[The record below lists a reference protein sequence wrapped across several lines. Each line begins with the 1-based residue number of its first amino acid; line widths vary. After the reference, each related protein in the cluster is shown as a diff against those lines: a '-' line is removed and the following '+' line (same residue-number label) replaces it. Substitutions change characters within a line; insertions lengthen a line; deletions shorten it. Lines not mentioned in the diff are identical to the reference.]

1 MEPADLLKLEER
13 VLHALRRARARPL
26 TAGELRQR
34 LGPPPVEPADLAAAL
49 EALEQHG
56 RVVRIK
62 DDRYVLPLDADLVP
76 GRIRINRQGKGFL
89 QPDDPR
95 LPEIV
100 IPEHATGTALHED
113 RVLVRRIQ
121 RPKGLRPD
129 TPEPVYGEVVRILE
143 RRRTQLVGT
152 LQRSRHFYYVIPDD
166 PRIPHDIYVPSPE
179 AGGRTAQIGDKV
191 VVALRDWPSREANPE
206 GDIIEVLGRPDAP
219 GVDMLAV
226 LRQYQLPTAFPAA
239 VRREAEA
246 FGTRVRPEELRGRV
260 DCRSQLVVTIDPDDA
275 GDFDDAISLQRLP
288 DGRWKLWVHIADV
301 SHYVRPGTA
310 LDEEA
315 RRRGNSTYLVDR
327 VIPMLPEILSNEL
340 CSLKPGVDRL
350 TKTVEFLLNPEGVV
364 LQSRFYS
371 AVIHSKRRLTYAE
384 ALAMIRRPPTDPV
397 SRMLHDAH
405 ALAQK
410 IRRRRF
416 AQGALDLDFPE
427 VKVRLDEQGRVARL
441 ETVVHD
447 EAHQL
452 IEEFMLLANEAAARR
467 LRQLRR
473 PALYRV
479 HEPPDPARLEEY
491 RQEVLSHNLPCG
503 NLQKREELQRLL
515 ARLNQTPLGPALKV
529 GLLRSLMR
537 AQYAT
542 EPIGHFGLNKT
553 DYTHFTSPIR
563 RYADLIVHR
572 ALFDPRSLP
581 PRVELEELAEHLS
594 TMERNAADAERDSR
608 EVKLFAFLEQQ
619 LRTGTLEPY
628 PALVTD
634 VRNHG
639 FFVDLPT
646 LGLSGMVPLSRLK
659 DDFYIFDPDRN
670 ELRGRRTRRRIK
682 LGDTLQVVVARVDR
696 FKKQLD
702 FEPAPEPARKRG
714 PSREPSPVRPHQ
726 PQSPEPRGA
735 KARNHKRHSHPR
747 AARRQPPGHH
757 QTSGS
762 PRPGQ
767 GRPHRGNRRKR

>member
-1 MEPADLLKLEER
+1 MNPQRARLEER
-13 VLHALRRARARPL
+13 ILRTLRRAGARPWTAAELARRIGLPSVAPAEFEAALHAL
-26 TAGELRQR
+26 
-34 LGPPPVEPADLAAAL
+34 
-49 EALEQHG
+49 EQSG

-62 DDRYVLPLDADLVP
+62 GDRYVLPQAADLIP

-89 QPDDPR
+89 QPDDPH
-95 LPEIV
+95 LPEIL

-113 RVLVRRIQ
+113 RVWVRRHV
-121 RPKGLRPD
+121 RPKGLRSEA
-129 TPEPVYGEVVRILE
+129 PEPVTGEVVRILE

-152 LQRSRHFYYVIPDD
+152 LQRSSRFFYVIPDD
-166 PRIPHDIYVPSPE
+166 PRIPHDIYVPSPRV
-179 AGGRTAQIGDKV
+179 GDRTARPGDKV

-206 GDIIEVLGRPDAP
+206 GDLVEILGSPTDP

-246 FGTRVRPEELRGRV
+246 FGTEVRPEEIRGRA
-260 DCRSQLVVTIDPDDA
+260 DCRRQLVVTIDPDDA
-275 GDFDDAISLQRLP
+275 RDFDDAICVERLA

-301 SHYVRPGTA
+301 SHYVKPGTA

-327 VIPMLPEILSNEL
+327 VIPMLPEVLSNEL

-350 TKTVEFLLNPEGVV
+350 TKCAEFLLSAEGRV

-371 AVIHSKRRLTYAE
+371 AVIHSRHRLTYGE
-384 ALAMIRRPPTDPV
+384 ALERLRRPATDPV
-397 SRMLHDAH
+397 SRMLHQAH
-405 ALAQK
+405 ELAQRL
-410 IRRRRF
+410 RRRRF

-427 VKVRLDEQGRVARL
+427 VKLRLDDQGRVLRV

-447 EAHQL
+447 IAHQL

-467 LRQLRR
+467 LRQLGR

-491 RQEVLSHNLPCG
+491 RQDVLCHNVPCG
-503 NLQKREELQRLL
+503 RLEDRAELQRLL
-515 ARLNQTPLGPALKV
+515 ERLNRLPIGPALKV

-542 EPIGHFGLNKT
+542 EPVGHFGLNKK

-563 RYADLIVHR
+563 RYADLVVHR
-572 ALFDPRSLP
+572 ALFEPRAVP
-581 PRVELEELAEHLS
+581 PLVELESLAEHLS
-594 TMERNAADAERDSR
+594 TMERNSADAERDSR
-608 EVKLFAFLEQQ
+608 EVKLFAYLEEQ
-619 LRTGTLEPY
+619 LRSGQPSPY
-628 PALVTD
+628 PAMVTD

-646 LGLSGMVPLSRLK
+646 LGLGGFVPLSALK
-659 DDFYIFDPDRN
+659 DDFYLFDSARN
-670 ELRGRRTRRRIK
+670 QLQGRRSRRRIR
-682 LGDTLQVVVARVDR
+682 LGDVLSVVVARVDR
-696 FKKQLD
+696 FKKQVD
-702 FEPAPEPARKRG
+702 FAPAPSTADRAGAGRRRGSHSGQVPGTAKGARSQRR
-714 PSREPSPVRPHQ
+714 SRRSPH
-726 PQSPEPRGA
+726 GA
-735 KARNHKRHSHPR
+735 STAGSSGVSQVE
-747 AARRQPPGHH
+747 RR
-757 QTSGS
+757 
-762 PRPGQ
+762 
-767 GRPHRGNRRKR
+767 NRRRGRG

>member
-1 MEPADLLKLEER
+1 MEPAELVKLEER
-13 VLHALRRARARPL
+13 ILRTLRRARSRPL
-26 TAGELRQR
+26 TAVELCRR
-34 LGPPPVEPADLAAAL
+34 LGTPAVDAAMLRAAL
-49 EALEQHG
+49 ERLEQHG
-56 RVVRIK
+56 RIARIK

-95 LPEIV
+95 LPEIIV
-100 IPEHATGTALHED
+100 PEHATGTALHED

-121 RPKGLRPD
+121 RPKGLRPEV
-129 TPEPVYGEVVRILE
+129 PEPVVGEVVRVLE

-166 PRIPHDIYVPSPE
+166 PRIPHDIYVPSPR
-179 AGGRTAQIGDKV
+179 AGGRAAQIGDKV

-239 VRREAEA
+239 VRREAES
-246 FGTRVRPEELRGRV
+246 FGNRVRPEELRGRV
-260 DCRSQLVVTIDPDDA
+260 DCRADLVVTIDPDDA
-275 GDFDDAISLQRLP
+275 KDFDDAIALQRLP
-288 DGRWKLWVHIADV
+288 DGRWKLRVHIADV

-315 RRRGNSTYLVDR
+315 CKRGNSTYLVDR
-327 VIPMLPEILSNEL
+327 VIPMLPEVLSNEL

-350 TKTVEFLLNPEGVV
+350 TKCVEFLLDPEGKV
-364 LQSRFYS
+364 LESRFYS
-371 AVIHSKRRLTYAE
+371 AVIRSKRRLTYAE

-405 ALAQK
+405 RLAQG

-416 AQGALDLDFPE
+416 AHGALDLDFPE
-427 VKVRLDEQGRVARL
+427 VKVRLDEHGRVAAL

-473 PALYRV
+473 PGLYRV

-491 RQEVLSHNLPCG
+491 RQLVLSHNIPCG
-503 NLQKREELQRLL
+503 DLQKREELKRLL
-515 ARLNQTPLGPALKV
+515 ERLNQTPLGPALKV

-542 EPIGHFGLNKT
+542 EPLGHFGLNKT

-572 ALFDPRSLP
+572 ALFQPQALP
-581 PRVELEELAEHLS
+581 SRVELEELAEHLS
-594 TMERNAADAERDSR
+594 SMERNADDAERDSR
-608 EVKLFAFLEQQ
+608 DVKLFAYLEQQ
-619 LRTGTLEPY
+619 LRSGQTEPY
-628 PALVTD
+628 AALVTD

-639 FFVDLPT
+639 FFVDLPA
-646 LGLSGMVPLSRLK
+646 LGLSGMVPLSRLR

-670 ELRGRRTRRRIK
+670 ELRGRRTRRRIR

-696 FKKQLD
+696 YKKQID
-702 FEPAPEPARKRG
+702 FEPAPESARSSRSEGRKAAHGRG
-714 PSREPSPVRPHQ
+714 
-726 PQSPEPRGA
+726 
-735 KARNHKRHSHPR
+735 
-747 AARRQPPGHH
+747 
-757 QTSGS
+757 
-762 PRPGQ
+762 GQ
-767 GRPHRGNRRKR
+767 GRRQRRAGRPAGQDSDGRRSARAPGGPPDRTGNRRGRRRRR